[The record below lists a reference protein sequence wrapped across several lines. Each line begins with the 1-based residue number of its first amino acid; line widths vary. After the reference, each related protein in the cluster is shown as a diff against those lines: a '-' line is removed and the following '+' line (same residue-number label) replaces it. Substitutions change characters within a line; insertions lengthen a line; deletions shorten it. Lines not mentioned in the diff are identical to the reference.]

1 MDDVLNENVIHID
14 DGSKDISFKIDDV
27 EYKIIISLDELL
39 FPKIEVDDNFDY
51 RLYVSSQIYNAI
63 PCNVKP
69 SIEKIK
75 LQSDDFFISIF
86 DYFLYNNTDFYLLYE
101 ASKNSE
107 VCERYIETYC
117 RYCMRNI
124 PSAIESMN
132 ESFSNTITRVGELT
146 ASVLQSIDLSFIGE
160 MTEKIN
166 SALSWYSNNANT
178 IFSGLTAALENIG
191 KISETLLSGISDFI
205 REIHVP
211 QYTEEEKNELLQSYK
226 QWGKY
231 GWTIPPHANFDT
243 FDKCP
248 SNIVQADKI
257 ALQFCNKENMQELF
271 LQLEN
276 ICVRKRDLKE
286 AIECYDHRHY
296 KACALILFSIID
308 SRVIRLQSKKDEK
321 FGVGIGAI
329 AKFKD
334 VAKKRT
340 TDEGKLFLALCYT
353 NIFPCLFAMFEDTNK
368 FSKKTSVINRNYL
381 DHGMSCRIVRRKDCI
396 KLFLLL
402 YNLLEFIDIIK

>member
-1 MDDVLNENVIHID
+1 MDDISNENIIHID

-27 EYKIIISLDELL
+27 EYKITISLDELL

-63 PCNVKP
+63 PGNAKP
-69 SIEKIK
+69 SVEKIK
-75 LQSDDFFISIF
+75 LQSDDFFIGIF
-86 DYFLYNNTDFYLLYE
+86 DCFLYDNTDFYLLYE
-101 ASKNSE
+101 ASTNSE
-107 VCERYIETYC
+107 ICERYIETYC
-117 RYCMRNI
+117 RYCIRNI
-124 PSAIESMN
+124 PSAIESVN
-132 ESFSNTITRVGELT
+132 DSLSDTITRVGELT
-146 ASVLQSIDLSFIGE
+146 ASVLQSIDFSFISE

-166 SALSWYSNNANT
+166 SALSWYTENANT

-205 REIHVP
+205 KEIHVP
-211 QYTEEEKNELLQSYK
+211 QYTEEEKKELLQSYK

-231 GWTIPPHANFDT
+231 GWTIPPCANFDA

-248 SNIVQADKI
+248 SNIVQADKK

-276 ICVRKRDLKE
+276 LCVRKRDLKE
-286 AIECYDHRHY
+286 AIECYNHRHY

-308 SRVIRLQSKKDEK
+308 SRIIRLQSKKDEK

-368 FSKKTSVINRNYL
+368 FSKKTAVINRNYL

>member
-1 MDDVLNENVIHID
+1 MDNVSNENIIHID

-27 EYKIIISLDELL
+27 EYKITISLDELL

-63 PCNVKP
+63 SNNVKP

-86 DYFLYNNTDFYLLYE
+86 DNFLYDNTDFYLLYE
-101 ASKNSE
+101 ESKSSE

-117 RYCMRNI
+117 RFCMKNI
-124 PSAIESMN
+124 PSALKIIDDSL
-132 ESFSNTITRVGELT
+132 SDTLAYAGKLT
-146 ASVLQSIDLSFIGE
+146 ASVIQNIDLSFINE

-166 SALSWYSNNANT
+166 SALSWYTNNANT
-178 IFSGLTAALENIG
+178 IFSGLNAALENLG
-191 KISETLLSGISDFI
+191 KISENLISGISNFI
-205 REIHVP
+205 KDIHVP
-211 QYTEEEKNELLQSYK
+211 QYTEEEKERLLQTCK
-226 QWGKY
+226 QWGKH

-243 FDKCP
+243 FGKCP
-248 SNIVQADKI
+248 ANIAEADKI
-257 ALQFCNKENMQELF
+257 ALRFCNMENMHAVFSL
-271 LQLEN
+271 LEDLC
-276 ICVRKRDLKE
+276 IRKRDLKE
-286 AIECYDHRHY
+286 AIECYNHRHY

-308 SRVIRLQSKKDEK
+308 SRIIRLQNKKDER
-321 FGVGIGAI
+321 FVVGIGAI
-329 AKFKD
+329 SKFKD
-334 VAKKRT
+334 VAQKRT
-340 TDEGKLFLALCYT
+340 TEEGMLFLALCYT

-381 DHGMSCRIVRRKDCI
+381 DHGMSCRIVRKKDCI